1 MKLQVLAVLA
11 VVAAASPAQQPAQLP
26 TLSTQSLTIA
36 AGVPL
41 HIRTSRTVH
50 LRIGVPVEGVLT
62 EPIYVVD
69 RLVLPKGAIAHG
81 VVIAYAPV
89 PGKER
94 AQALLNGDV
103 TPLHQPVVDFTSLH
117 IPGVPTRF
125 NFSSH
130 ALMRDT
136 QLVRFVAASQRPSL
150 KERVR
155 KIVDDRIQ
163 STRDELFSPGKKDRA
178 LRLFYSQLPYHPQ
191 RIWAGTQFIAD
202 LDGPASIALP
212 AQSPVLLSAST
223 SLDGITVM
231 ARLTETLDSRN
242 ARKNDEVNAIVTKPV
257 LDANDK
263 LVLAEGAELHGIVT
277 QSRAAR
283 SFGRNGQLRFAFRG
297 VEVPGQQL
305 QQAYGTVK
313 AAEGVAGQNIT
324 VDDEGNVKANPDKN
338 RFIAPLLLAAT
349 ALGGHDN
356 DDDRRGFGG
365 GGNTGKMTVASNGFG
380 LIARVLAFTVHSQA
394 MATGFGAYG
403 FGKSIYFRFL
413 TRGNQVSF
421 PKDTEVAVQLAVR

>member
-1 MKLQVLAVLA
+1 MPLFFRAALLLAA
-11 VVAAASPAQQPAQLP
+11 VASSKAETPKPQI
-26 TLSTQSLTIA
+26 LTIA
-36 AGVPL
+36 SGVPL
-41 HIRTSRTVH
+41 HIRITRTAK
-50 LRIGVPVEGVLT
+50 LLTGQPVEGVLT

-89 PGKER
+89 PGKVR
-94 AQALLNGDV
+94 AQAWLNGDV
-103 TPLHQPVVDFTSLH
+103 TPLHQPVVAFTSLH
-117 IPGVPTRF
+117 IPGIATDF
-125 NFSSH
+125 DFSSH
-130 ALMRDT
+130 ALVRDT
-136 QLVRFVAASQRPSL
+136 QLVRFVAANKRPSL
-150 KERVR
+150 KQRVR
-155 KIVDDRIQ
+155 KIVHDRIQ
-163 STRDELFSPGKKDRA
+163 SARTELFSPGKKDRA

-202 LDGPASIALP
+202 LDAPASIALP

-231 ARLTETLDSRN
+231 ARLTDTLNSRN
-242 ARKNDEVNAIVTKPV
+242 ARKNDPVRAIVTEPV
-257 LDANDK
+257 LDANHK
-263 LVLAEGAELHGIVT
+263 LVLAEGAELRGTVT
-277 QSRAAR
+277 ESRAAR

-297 VEVPGQQL
+297 VEVPGQHI

-313 AAEGVAGQNIT
+313 AAEGIAGENIT
-324 VDDEGNVKANPDKN
+324 LDEEGNVKANPGQN
-338 RFIAPLLLAAT
+338 RFVAPLLLAAT
-349 ALGGHDN
+349 ALGGHD
-356 DDDRRGFGG
+356 DDDDSRRGFGA

-413 TRGNQVSF
+413 TRGNQVTF
-421 PKDTEVAVQLAVR
+421 PKDTEVAVQLSVR